1 MSQGICND
9 NFGVLKSNDWP
20 RPITVITGKTFF
32 CFAKTP
38 NFLCSL
44 CQTERA
50 PPRPRGQVERPLT
63 PARRGTALYGL
74 TGARFPGWWLSSG
87 GPPAAW
93 GLLPS
98 RSLPVTRAE
107 RPKGSENS
115 SEQVK
120 GSARRKAFVYR
131 RKDPAPCGEVLKSR
145 GALHLHPKPLGSPLS
160 HTATGRKP
168 LGIPSQKMKVG
179 PQGTSHSQRE
189 KTALDHLSKTPL
201 WWSRHDFLK

>member
-1 MSQGICND
+1 MD
-9 NFGVLKSNDWP
+9 NFGVLKSNDRP
-20 RPITVITGKTFF
+20 RRITVITGKMFF
-32 CFAKTP
+32 CFAK
-38 NFLCSL
+38 NLSFLCSL
-44 CQTERA
+44 SNWKS

-63 PARRGTALYGL
+63 PARCRSALDGL

-93 GLLPS
+93 GLLRS

-131 RKDPAPCGEVLKSR
+131 RKDPAPWGEALKSR
-145 GALHLHPKPLGSPLS
+145 GALHLHPKPLGSPQSLK
-160 HTATGRKP
+160 ATGRKP
-168 LGIPSQKMKVG
+168 LGIPSQKMKLG
-179 PQGTSHSQRE
+179 PQGAFHSQRE

-201 WWSRHDFLK
+201 WWSHRGFPK